1 MNKKNITKIVL
12 DIVMAVLFISFFNKN
27 LISLKFHM
35 ISGVVFGIFILIH
48 MILNRKWIYNISIR
62 LFDKK
67 INLRTKLSYIIS
79 LILFI
84 SIMLILFSGIYIIK
98 EKGYDRG
105 ILWKIIHF
113 GASYLS
119 IALIGI
125 HIGLCWTRV
134 MDIFRKVFK
143 IKSSIVIK
151 LISLLFILVIF
162 TFVFYTIYNDTQ
174 KTSLIDLLITYGSIT
189 SVFSILTYYIDK
201 SLRKSKKAYYKSSK
215 ISA

>member
-1 MNKKNITKIVL
+1 MNKKNITKIIL
-12 DIVMAVLFISFFNKN
+12 DIVMTVLFITFFNKD
-27 LISLKFHM
+27 LISIKFHM
-35 ISGVVFGIFILIH
+35 ISGVAFVIFIFVH
-48 MILNRKWIYNISIR
+48 MILNKKWVYNISIR

-98 EKGYDRG
+98 EKGYDRV

-113 GASYLS
+113 SASYLS
-119 IALIGI
+119 IALVGI

-143 IKSSIVIK
+143 IKSSIVTK
-151 LISLLFILVIF
+151 LILLVILVIF

-174 KTSLIDLLITYGSIT
+174 KMSLIDLLITYGSIT